1 MNVARWMYLG
11 FVLSLGVG
19 VGDLAGSLGWGAMTV
34 AAGLFLPLVATGKVK
49 TVEKGP
55 R

>member
-11 FVLSLGVG
+11 FVVSLGVG
-19 VGDLAGSLGWGAMTV
+19 VGDLAGSLGCGALTV
-34 AAGLFLPLVATGKVK
+34 AVGLLLPLVATGKAKV
-49 TVEKGP
+49 VERGP